1 MAHSGARAAL
11 TCLHGSD
18 ERQREMQRASAR
30 SRSRSYDRH
39 DRARAAHAG
48 PPATDDADDAARAD
62 ALWPG
67 SRPIPTRSSPVST
80 APDRMTPLTG
90 CPGLTAVTAHPG
102 RSPVRGP
109 GHGCVSRST
118 TEPEGNRRRERSRER
133 GADLPARR
141 PGRGGGQRVLRRAGR
156 PQRAVAADPGAAQ
169 QARSRRRRRARY
181 RMDPSRIGRVRR
193 GQHRRDQE
201 PVRGAGGPAVTGRA
215 ATACTRAA
223 AVVRQVR
230 RADTAARRRQRR
242 AEAMPFLQADSPRQ
256 PSWVERRSPHGG
268 RCGAVITALPI
279 CSRAG
284 GGREAL

>member
-1 MAHSGARAAL
+1 M
-11 TCLHGSD
+11 
-18 ERQREMQRASAR
+18 
-30 SRSRSYDRH
+30 
-39 DRARAAHAG
+39 
-48 PPATDDADDAARAD
+48 RAD
-62 ALWPG
+62 
-67 SRPIPTRSSPVST
+67 
-80 APDRMTPLTG
+80 
-90 CPGLTAVTAHPG
+90 
-102 RSPVRGP
+102 P

-284 GGREAL
+284 GGREALWDGREYAAAPSISREPAVGRTGPGSGPRHDRRGSPAPSCTRTAPTTSVEATPWPGPGKSPISCTRRLRQGRGRSTDGTCVVAGLLLT